1 MRPSVFVLIVLLIFA
16 PFMRAEDCFKIHG
29 RAVWWRG
36 DAYFS
41 IWHVGTNH
49 SYFLMKDD
57 IASINLICK
66 YFDCDNGAVQPALF
80 ADFTVCPTEPFRKG
94 AAQPVIVKKVEHPY
108 VVPDWPPTEKTK

>member
-1 MRPSVFVLIVLLIFA
+1 
-16 PFMRAEDCFKIHG
+16 
-29 RAVWWRG
+29 
-36 DAYFS
+36 
-41 IWHVGTNH
+41 
-49 SYFLMKDD
+49 MKDD